1 MYSHIIKII
10 FIILDTY
17 VQSIYINKYLV
28 CNGFLNTI
36 IDSRGIHLINIE
48 WQRNGQ
54 KIHNSSHYTLHNLD
68 IHGLYIYRQLQINS
82 LKTSIAGTYSCV
94 AWIGNDKT
102 KTMTNS
108 TTVIVPSELLYL

>member
-1 MYSHIIKII
+1 MYSHIINII

-17 VQSIYINKYLV
+17 VQSTFITKFVEHFI
-28 CNGFLNTI
+28 CNGFLNVI
-36 IDSRGIHLINIE
+36 IDPHGVHLINIE

-68 IHGLYIYRQLQINS
+68 IHGLSIYQQLQINS
-82 LKTSIAGTYSCV
+82 LKTSLSGIYYCV

-102 KTMTNS
+102 RIMTAS
-108 TTVIVPSELLYL
+108 TTVTVQSEL